1 MAINETVGRVEVAGV
16 ESDPEAARRA
26 VHDEIA
32 RTRSSAGVK
41 PVKNSPY
48 LQRIVQQQAYLL
60 QGGYPEDA
68 RSLEER
74 AKGAAYDGEVLFE
87 LIGKGTIQVLEITD
101 QWVREHREELIQP
114 ASDIAVGVGGST
126 NGWIIVAALGL
137 RKATDGLPMILPQVP
152 PVDEL
157 PICLPSQF
165 SMFPADPPQF

>member
-1 MAINETVGRVEVAGV
+1 MVNEKIGRVEQTGV
-16 ESDPEAARRA
+16 ESDPEAAKRA

-32 RTRSSAGVK
+32 RTRASAGVK

-68 RSLEER
+68 RSLSER

-101 QWVREHREELIQP
+101 AWVRDHRQELIQP
-114 ASDIAVGVGGST
+114 ASDIAVGVGGSA
-126 NGWIIVAALGL
+126 NGWIIVMALGL
-137 RKATDGLPMILPQVP
+137 RTATDGSPQIHPQMPIVE
-152 PVDEL
+152 EL
-157 PICLPSQF
+157 PICLPEKF
-165 SMFPADPPQF
+165 SMFPADPPQY